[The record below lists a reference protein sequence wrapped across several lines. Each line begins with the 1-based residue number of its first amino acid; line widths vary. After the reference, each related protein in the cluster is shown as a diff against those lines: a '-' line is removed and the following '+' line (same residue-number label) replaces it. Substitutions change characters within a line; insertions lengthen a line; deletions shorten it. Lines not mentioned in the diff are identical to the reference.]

1 VFVHHF
7 GHRTFRARGIDYD
20 ALHQKNLLLFR
31 EKWEQ
36 GPAGN
41 GRNYGLT
48 SIVIVTHNQLEFT
61 RQCVESVRRYTD
73 EPYELMFVDNGSTDG
88 TLDYLKAVPN
98 GRVIANPDNRGFPAA
113 VNQGIALANGRQ
125 VLLLNNDCVAPRGW
139 LRRLLGVL
147 HSDAQIGLVGPC
159 SNCVSGEQQVPV
171 DYTDLEGLDR
181 FAEQWADAHAG
192 EVADTDRLVGFCLL
206 IKREVLERVGL
217 LDERFGTG
225 CFEDDDYCLRA
236 IHAGFRAVI
245 AREAFVHHYGGRTF
259 VGSGVDFAGLMAW
272 NRELFRAKWER
283 GASGP
288 LGLPPVNGDGASAP
302 ATGFRVC
309 VGPGGGLRLKRED
322 IVLSLCMIV
331 RDNARTIGPCL
342 ESIRPHVDEMVV
354 VDTGSTDD
362 TPRIA
367 QRLGARV
374 FHFPWCDSFSS
385 ARNESLR
392 HARGRW
398 VFWMDSDDTIDE
410 ANGRQLRPLALREAG
425 AKVLGYVVKVH
436 CPGPG
441 EDGANEVTVVDHV
454 KLFRNLPALR
464 FEGRIHEQILPAINR
479 AGGEVLMTDLFVV
492 HSGYD
497 HSPKGQ
503 ARKLQRDLRL
513 LHLELEEQPDHPF
526 TLFNLGMT
534 YTDMGEYD
542 KAVGFLKR
550 CLDESAPMASHV
562 RKAYA
567 YLVHCYERLGRGEE
581 AWEACQEGLRSFP
594 HDAELGFRRGNLLHA
609 RGRLAEAIGAYRAVL
624 ETEEGPHFA
633 SVVRGIKGFLTRQN
647 LAAAYLDAGDLA
659 RAEEQ
664 YRLVVGE
671 VPYYRAGWRGLGEV
685 LLRQGK
691 KQEVRDTAEKLVAEP
706 RLRAEGRVLGVKA
719 AAGEGDTAGAWVEV
733 ERAGRETP
741 ADLEPL
747 EVLCQALFEKG
758 DLPEA
763 ERALREL
770 VRREPESG
778 AAHHNLGMVYQRMG
792 QPNLAAEAYRKAL
805 DYRPDWP
812 ATYMHLG
819 NAFKDMGDLEGA
831 ERCWKEARRF
841 GKGMSHAGSTF
852 PILGSL

>member
-1 VFVHHF
+1 
-7 GHRTFRARGIDYD
+7 
-20 ALHQKNLLLFR
+20 
-31 EKWEQ
+31 
-36 GPAGN
+36 
-41 GRNYGLT
+41 
-48 SIVIVTHNQLEFT
+48 
-61 RQCVESVRRYTD
+61 
-73 EPYELMFVDNGSTDG
+73 
-88 TLDYLKAVPN
+88 
-98 GRVIANPDNRGFPAA
+98 
-113 VNQGIALANGRQ
+113 
-125 VLLLNNDCVAPRGW
+125 
-139 LRRLLGVL
+139 
-147 HSDAQIGLVGPC
+147 
-159 SNCVSGEQQVPV
+159 
-171 DYTDLEGLDR
+171 
-181 FAEQWADAHAG
+181 
-192 EVADTDRLVGFCLL
+192 VGFCLL

-236 IHAGFRAVI
+236 VQAGFRAVI

-272 NRELFRAKWER
+272 NRELFRTKWER

-288 LGLPPVNGDGASAP
+288 LGVPPANGDGASAP
-302 ATGFRVC
+302 APGFGVC
-309 VGPGGGLRLKRED
+309 LGPRGGLRLKRED
-322 IVLSLCMIV
+322 VVLSLCMIV

-354 VDTGSTDD
+354 VDTGSRDD
-362 TPRIA
+362 TPGIA

-374 FHFPWCDSFSS
+374 FHFPWCDSFSA

-425 AKVLGYVVKVH
+425 PNVLGYVVKVH

-441 EDGANEVTVVDHV
+441 HDGDNEVTVVDHV
-454 KLFRNLPALR
+454 KLFRNLPGLR

-497 HSPKGQ
+497 HSPEGQ

-534 YTDMGEYD
+534 YTDMGEYE

-550 CLDESAPMASHV
+550 CLEESAPQASHV

-567 YLVHCYERLGRGEE
+567 YLVHCYERLGRPQE
-581 AWEACQEGLRSFP
+581 AWEACQAGLRSFP

-609 RGRLAEAIGAYRAVL
+609 RGRLEEAIGAYRAVL

-647 LAAAYLDAGDLA
+647 LAAAYLDLGDLA

-671 VPYYRAGWRGLGEV
+671 VPCYRAGWRGLGEV

-691 KQEVRDTAEKLVAEP
+691 KQEARATAERLLAEP
-706 RLRAEGRVLGVKA
+706 RLRAEGRVLRVKA
-719 AAGEGDTAGAWVEV
+719 AAAERDAAGAWAEV
-733 ERAGRETP
+733 ERTQRETP

-747 EVLCQALFEKG
+747 QALCQALFEKG

-770 VRREPESG
+770 VRREPQNG
-778 AAHHNLGMVYQRMG
+778 AAYHNLGMVYQRMG
-792 QPNLAAEAYRKAL
+792 QRNLAAEAYRKAL
-805 DYRPDWP
+805 DHRPDWP
-812 ATYMHLG
+812 ATYVHLG
-819 NAFKDMGDLEGA
+819 NALKDMGNLEEA
-831 ERCWKEARRF
+831 ERCWTEARRLDRDNS
-841 GKGMSHAGSTF
+841 KALPSPYHHPMA
-852 PILGSL
+852 